1 MSKELAGILKSW
13 EVKVKKSQA
22 SAKKRA
28 VSIFTTMSVAHVDEE
43 ACDAEAFHVEK
54 IFSSGDIYMG
64 QWVAENCPHG
74 AGKYLWSDGCMYF
87 GEWCKGK
94 MNGKGKFSWPS
105 GATYEGEFKNCYMDG
120 EGTFTGSLNHT
131 YRGFWVMN
139 RKHGKGSM
147 SYANGDHY
155 EGDWRKGLYD
165 GEGTYQWN
173 SGHRYSGQWKK
184 GKMSGNGILIW
195 ANGNRFD
202 GSWECGLPKGNGTY
216 RFEDGS
222 FYMGVW
228 GKDHKEQHVKFYP
241 SSSTVSHDDWHPNQ
255 LFSFDM
261 TECVVYEVEPL
272 SVFPSHKMFSWS
284 NSDGKHQKQPVRKN
298 SRNENK
304 DRRHSIDGWGSVGL
318 ENGHI
323 RGVGVNQQPIEREG
337 VRICKGHKNYEL
349 MLNLQLGIRHSVG
362 RPTQT
367 KPFDLTPDAF
377 DTKEKLWTKFPSE
390 GSKHTPP
397 HQSCDFK
404 FKDYCP
410 SVFRTFRN
418 LFNVDPVDYMLS
430 ICGNEALRE
439 LSSPGKSGSFFYM
452 TSDDKYMIKTM
463 KKAEVKVLRR
473 MLPAYFEHL
482 KSFENTLL
490 TKFFGLHCVKLSG
503 SSQRKVRFV
512 VMGNLFCTN
521 VPISRR
527 FDLKGSSHGRIT
539 DKPESE
545 IYANTTLKDLDLN
558 YIFLL
563 QKDCFQEFCRQVN
576 RDCDFLEQERIMDYS
591 LLVGISVQECN
602 QNLSD
607 EGVLYGS
614 CTTTGNTEADS
625 SWSSPSV
632 PSVDTDASVDPT
644 WWAPL
649 RLGVNIPARVVLT
662 VRRHENQLVGEPTQ
676 EFCDVI
682 LFFGIIDILQDY
694 DINKKLEHA
703 YKSFQYDPTSI
714 SAVDPIQYSKRF
726 RDFIFSVFKE
736 DG

>member
-28 VSIFTTMSVAHVDEE
+28 VGIFTTMSVAHVDEE
-43 ACDAEAFHVEK
+43 GGGTEAFHVEK
-54 IFSSGDIYMG
+54 IFSNGDIYMG
-64 QWVAENCPHG
+64 QWVAENWPHG
-74 AGKYLWSDGCMYF
+74 DGKYLWSDGCMYF

-94 MNGKGKFSWPS
+94 VNGKGKFSWPS
-105 GATYEGEFKNCYMDG
+105 GATYEGEFKNCYIDG
-120 EGTFTGSLNHT
+120 EGTFIGSLNCT
-131 YRGFWVMN
+131 YKGCWVMN

-155 EGDWRKGLYD
+155 EGDWRKGFHD

-173 SGHRYSGQWKK
+173 SGHRYIGQWKK
-184 GKMSGNGILIW
+184 GKMNGSGILIW

-202 GSWECGLPKGNGTY
+202 GSWECGLPKGSGSFK
-216 RFEDGS
+216 FEDGS
-222 FYMGVW
+222 LFTGVW
-228 GKDHKEQHVKFYP
+228 GKDQKEQHVKFYP
-241 SSSTVSHDDWHPNQ
+241 FNSTVSHDDWDPNR
-255 LFSFDM
+255 LFFEMS
-261 TECVVYEVEPL
+261 ECVVYEVESL
-272 SVFPSHKMFSWS
+272 SGFPSHKIFSWS
-284 NSDGKHQKQPVRKN
+284 NSEGKHKKQPVRKN
-298 SRNENK
+298 SKNENH
-304 DRRHSIDGWGSVGL
+304 DRRQSIDAMGLDGL

-323 RGVGVNQQPIEREG
+323 QGLGVSQQPTERQG
-337 VRICKGHKNYEL
+337 VTVSKGHKNYEL

-362 RPTQT
+362 RPTPT
-367 KPFDLTPDAF
+367 KPLDLKPTAF
-377 DTKEKLWTKFPSE
+377 DTKEKLWTRFPPE

-410 SVFRTFRN
+410 SVFRTLRN

-473 MLPAYFEHL
+473 MLPAYFEHV
-482 KSFENTLL
+482 KSFENTLI

-512 VMGNLFCTN
+512 VMGNLFCTG
-521 VPISRR
+521 VPINRR

-539 DKPESE
+539 DKPESK
-545 IYANTTLKDLDLN
+545 IDAYTTLKDLDLN
-558 YIFLL
+558 YIFRL
-563 QKDCFQEFCRQVN
+563 QKDWFQEFCRQVI
-576 RDCDFLEQERIMDYS
+576 RDCDFLERERIMDYS
-591 LLVGISVQECN
+591 LLVGITIYKFMSRNPKVTII
-602 QNLSD
+602 LVS
-607 EGVLYGS
+607 L
-614 CTTTGNTEADS
+614 TGNIETDS
-625 SWSSPSV
+625 SGSSPRAS
-632 PSVDTDASVDPT
+632 SVDADASLDPIR
-644 WWAPL
+644 WAPV
-649 RLGVNIPARVVLT
+649 RLGVNMPARVELT
-662 VRRHENQLVGEPTQ
+662 VRSHETQLVGEPTQ
-676 EFCDVI
+676 EFYDVV

-694 DINKKLEHA
+694 DISKKLEHA

>member
-1 MSKELAGILKSW
+1 MSKEFAGFLKSW
-13 EVKVKKSQA
+13 EAKVKKS
-22 SAKKRA
+22 RA

-43 ACDAEAFHVEK
+43 GGDAEAFHVEK
-54 IFSSGDIYMG
+54 IFSNGDIYMG

-94 MNGKGKFSWPS
+94 VNGKGKFSWPS
-105 GATYEGEFKNCYMDG
+105 GATYEGQFKNCYMDG
-120 EGTFTGSLNHT
+120 EGTLTGSLNHT
-131 YRGFWVMN
+131 YKGCWVMN
-139 RKHGKGSM
+139 KKHGKGSM

-165 GEGTYQWN
+165 GYGTYQWN
-173 SGHRYSGQWKK
+173 SGHQYTGQWKR
-184 GKMSGNGILIW
+184 GRMSGNGILIW
-195 ANGNRFD
+195 ANGCRFD
-202 GSWECGLPKGNGTY
+202 GNWECGFPKVNGVF

-222 FYMGVW
+222 FYSGVW
-228 GKDHKEQHVKFYP
+228 GKDLKEQHVKFC
-241 SSSTVSHDDWHPNQ
+241 SSNSTVARDDWDPSQ
-255 LFSFDM
+255 LFSFVLS
-261 TECVVYEVEPL
+261 ECVVYEVESL
-272 SVFPSHKMFSWS
+272 TVFPSDKTFSWS
-284 NSDGKHQKQPVRKN
+284 NSEVKHQKQPVRKN
-298 SRNENK
+298 SKIDTNVIRQ
-304 DRRHSIDGWGSVGL
+304 SIDGLGINQRAT
-318 ENGHI
+318 E
-323 RGVGVNQQPIEREG
+323 RQGVT
-337 VRICKGHKNYEL
+337 ICKGHKNYEL

-362 RPTQT
+362 RHSQSKPLDLKPTT
-367 KPFDLTPDAF
+367 SDY
-377 DTKEKLWTKFPSE
+377 KETLWTRFPPE

-397 HQSCDFK
+397 HPSCDFK

-410 SVFRTFRN
+410 LVFRTLRS
-418 LFNVDPVDYMLS
+418 LFNVDPMDYMLS

-452 TSDDKYMIKTM
+452 TSDNKYMIKTM

-473 MLPAYFEHL
+473 MLPAYFEHI

-512 VMGNLFCTN
+512 VMGSLFSTN
-521 VPISRR
+521 VPIHRR

-545 IYANTTLKDLDLN
+545 IDSNTTLKDLDLN
-558 YIFLL
+558 YIFRL
-563 QKDCFQEFCRQVN
+563 QKDRFQEFYRQIN
-576 RDCDFLEQERIMDYS
+576 RDCEFLEQERIMDYS

-602 QNLSD
+602 QDLSAD
-607 EGVLYGS
+607 E
-614 CTTTGNTEADS
+614 GNTEPDS
-625 SWSSPSV
+625 SGSSPRVS
-632 PSVDTDASVDPT
+632 SADTDSSLDPKR
-644 WWAPL
+644 WAPV
-649 RLGVNIPARVVLT
+649 RLGVNMPARVELT
-662 VRRHENQLVGEPTQ
+662 VRSHETQLVGEPTQ
-676 EFCDVI
+676 EFHDVI

-694 DINKKLEHA
+694 DISKKLEHA